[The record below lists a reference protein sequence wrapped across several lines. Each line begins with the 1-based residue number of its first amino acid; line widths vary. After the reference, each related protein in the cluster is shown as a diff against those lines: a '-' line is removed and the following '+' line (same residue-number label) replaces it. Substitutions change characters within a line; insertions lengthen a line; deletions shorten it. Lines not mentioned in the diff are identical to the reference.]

1 MVSHFRRILLVLTL
15 VMSVSCLAIGAQA
28 ADKIRL
34 ASVGWTGVTIKTDL
48 AVTILQSLGYE
59 AENIMVSVP
68 VAYEAMAEGDADA
81 FMGNWMPSMATIAQ
95 AYFDEGTVVQYVI
108 NMDGAQYTLAV
119 PTFCAEAGLRDF
131 SDIAEFGEELNW
143 EIYGIEAGNDGNLI
157 IQAMIDQDMFGLGTF
172 TVVPSSE
179 SGMLAQ
185 VRDFAEQGKFIVFLG
200 WAPHSMNERIDM
212 TYLTGS
218 TDETFGGN
226 DGMATVWTNIRAG
239 FDEENPNVAL
249 LLKNMNFPVSMMNQI
264 MTTLYED
271 ESLTPLEA
279 GLAWIK
285 ENPESYQGWL
295 EGVTTVDGEPGL
307 AAFEAYMA
315 TVE

>member
-1 MVSHFRRILLVLTL
+1 
-15 VMSVSCLAIGAQA
+15 
-28 ADKIRL
+28 
-34 ASVGWTGVTIKTDL
+34 GWTGVTIKTDL